1 MANETPITIT
11 GNLTADPDLRFTPN
25 GVAVANFTIAST
37 PRTFDKQQGEMIDGD
52 PIFMRCTV
60 WREHAENVAES
71 LARGMQ
77 VMAQGRLK
85 PVSWEKDGVKH
96 STFEL
101 DVDNVGPCLRFATAQ
116 VTKRSK
122 GQGNRPPHP
131 AEQQSSGWGQ
141 STQQQTQQATPGTDP
156 WGTGNRNPDEPPF

>member
-1 MANETPITIT
+1 MANDTPITVV
-11 GNLTADPDLRFTPN
+11 GNLTAAPDLRFTPN

-37 PRTFDKQQGEMIDGD
+37 PRTFDKQQGEMVDGD
-52 PIFMRCTV
+52 PIFMRCAV

-71 LARGMQ
+71 LDKGMQ

-131 AEQQSSGWGQ
+131 ADQQQSSGWGQ
-141 STQQQTQQATPGTDP
+141 STQQQTQQAGDP
-156 WGTGNRNPDEPPF
+156 WGTDNRNPDEPPF

>member
-1 MANETPITIT
+1 MANETQLTVV
-11 GNLTADPDLRFTPN
+11 GNLTAAPDLRFTPN

-37 PRTFDKQQGEMIDGD
+37 PRTFDKQQGEMVDGD
-52 PIFMRCTV
+52 AIFMRCTV

-71 LARGMQ
+71 LDKGMQ

-141 STQQQTQQATPGTDP
+141 STQQTQQATSGTDP
-156 WGTGNRNPDEPPF
+156 WATDNRNPDEPPF